1 MICKP
6 NNMKNSLKCTRNC
19 TIWKPTRKKKLTQ
32 GNFSIFFQVHFLPF
46 IFLLNLFLY
55 ITVIENFLLPKE
67 YKQIVERFYQEI
79 HEIRVE
85 IVNTQDSEG
94 YTPLHL
100 ASFYGD
106 FTLVKYLIRLGA
118 DPQKK
123 ETKSKK
129 EVLYFASNEETRKS
143 LIDLKD
149 AARKGDINSLN
160 LLINGGNSIDS
171 KKTIFGIAPIHN
183 VFHFC

>member
-1 MICKP
+1 
-6 NNMKNSLKCTRNC
+6 MKK
-19 TIWKPTRKKKLTQ
+19 
-32 GNFSIFFQVHFLPF
+32 
-46 IFLLNLFLY
+46 
-55 ITVIENFLLPKE
+55 
-67 YKQIVERFYQEI
+67 
-79 HEIRVE
+79 E

-123 ETKSKK
+123 ESKSKK

-160 LLINGGNSIDS
+160 LLINCGNSIDS
-171 KKTIFGIAPIHN
+171 KKTIFGIAAIHN
-183 VFHFC
+183 VIIFRIPSVFY

>member
-1 MICKP
+1 MFH
-6 NNMKNSLKCTRNC
+6 LK
-19 TIWKPTRKKKLTQ
+19 IIYQ
-32 GNFSIFFQVHFLPF
+32 
-46 IFLLNLFLY
+46 
-55 ITVIENFLLPKE
+55 VIENILLPIE
-67 YKQIVERFYQEI
+67 FKQINDHFTKEI
-79 HEIRVE
+79 KELQLE
-85 IVNTQDSEG
+85 IVNTQDTEG

-106 FTLVKYLIRLGA
+106 FTLVKFLMRLGA

-149 AARKGDINSLN
+149 AARKGDVNSLN
-160 LLINGGNSIDS
+160 LLINCGNSINS

-183 VFHFC
+183 VLILHFKNLIFLIGNRIFI

>member
-1 MICKP
+1 LQ
-6 NNMKNSLKCTRNC
+6 NENYEDFLKMFEELQNLEVN
-19 TIWKPTRKKKLTQ
+19 KEQ
-32 GNFSIFFQVHFLPF
+32 IFFMKK
-46 IFLLNLFLY
+46 
-55 ITVIENFLLPKE
+55 VIENFLLPKE
-67 YKQIVERFYQEI
+67 FKHFTEKFYKEI
-79 HEIRVE
+79 AEIQKE
-85 IVNTQDSEG
+85 IVNTQDCEG

-106 FTLVKYLIRLGA
+106 FTLVKYLIKLGA

-123 ETKSKK
+123 ENKSKK

-149 AARKGDINSLN
+149 AARKGDVNSLN
-160 LLINGGNSIDS
+160 LLINCGNSIDS

-183 VFHFC
+183 V

>member
-1 MICKP
+1 M
-6 NNMKNSLKCTRNC
+6 
-19 TIWKPTRKKKLTQ
+19 
-32 GNFSIFFQVHFLPF
+32 
-46 IFLLNLFLY
+46 
-55 ITVIENFLLPKE
+55 PKE
-67 YKQIVERFYQEI
+67 FRIINERFYREI
-79 HEIRVE
+79 NEIQRE

-106 FTLVKYLIRLGA
+106 FTLVKYLIKLGA

-160 LLINGGNSIDS
+160 LLINCGNSINS

-183 VFHFC
+183 VLIIFFRV